1 MKRKTVAAIIMQKY
15 SRGLLIRSGYVKERA
30 AAIAIQSSIRG
41 FAVRQ
46 KFLYGKKHRAA
57 TLIQVNRTSDMHI
70 LDHFCLY
77 LPFVTNFLMIKD
89 TFGFFLKGLMVF
101 HFCSVN
107 KL

>member
-1 MKRKTVAAIIMQKY
+1 MAAIIMQKY
-15 SRGLLIRSGYVKERA
+15 SRGWLIRSGYVKERA

-57 TLIQVNRTSDMHI
+57 TLIQVNRTLDMNI

-77 LPFVTNFLMIKD
+77 LPFATNFLMMKGRS
-89 TFGFFLKGLMVF
+89 GFFLKGLMAF
-101 HFCSVN
+101 CFCSVN